1 VGKMKVTLLVT
12 DFENIDLEE
21 ELDLEEGD
29 TIRVYYDREKDEM
42 DWEIL

>member
-1 VGKMKVTLLVT
+1 MKVTLLVT

>member
-1 VGKMKVTLLVT
+1 MKVTLLIT

-21 ELDLEEGD
+21 EVELEDGD

-42 DWEIL
+42 DWEVL

>member
-1 VGKMKVTLLVT
+1 MKVTLLVT

-21 ELDLEEGD
+21 EIDLEEGD
-29 TIRVYYDREKDEM
+29 TIRVYYDREKDTM

>member
-1 VGKMKVTLLVT
+1 VREMKITLMVT

-21 ELDLEEGD
+21 EVDVEEGD

-42 DWEIL
+42 DWEVL